1 MEVADCVADPLD
13 DCSQM
18 QPAKLLPL
26 REKDGAGKG
35 HAIASELLCGDTFFQ
50 AWFLEPYTELLV
62 QS

>member
-1 MEVADCVADPLD
+1 
-13 DCSQM
+13 M